1 MAIGVDKFEMM
12 EYINKYN
19 LVDEFNV
26 YDVTLIYLNQ
36 DDPIGGFGNEQYEV
50 ECRVEWTDPQSP
62 KFRGAL
68 RKCLVSVKEYNLWLS
83 RKHSI
88 KWL

>member
-1 MAIGVDKFEMM
+1 MAIGVDKDEML

-19 LVDEFNV
+19 LNEEFTI
-26 YDVTLIYLNQ
+26 YDITLIYLKKE
-36 DDPIGGFGNEQYEV
+36 DDEYGMAYEQYEV

-68 RKCLVSVKEYNLWLS
+68 RRCFVNVKEYNS
-83 RKHSI
+83 YIKRKHSI
-88 KWL
+88 TWI

>member
-1 MAIGVDKFEMM
+1 MTIGVDKDEML

-19 LVDEFNV
+19 LNDSFIAH
-26 YDVTLIYLNQ
+26 DITLIYLKPE
-36 DDPIGGFGNEQYEV
+36 DDDDGSAYEHYEV
-50 ECRVEWTDPQSP
+50 ECRVRWVDPQTP
-62 KFRGAL
+62 KFTGAL
-68 RKCLVSVKEYNLWLS
+68 RKCLVNVQEYRNYIK

>member
-1 MAIGVDKFEMM
+1 MAIGVDKDEML

-19 LVDEFNV
+19 LVDSFNI
-26 YDVTLIYLNQ
+26 YDITLIYLKQ
-36 DDPIGGFGNEQYEV
+36 EDDEDGSANEHYEV
-50 ECRVEWTDPQSP
+50 ECRIEWTDPQSP

-68 RKCLVSVKEYNLWLS
+68 RKCLVDVEEYKS
-83 RKHSI
+83 YIKRKHSV

>member
-1 MAIGVDKFEMM
+1 MAIGVDKDEMM
-12 EYINKYN
+12 EYINRYN
-19 LVDEFNV
+19 LNDSFKI
-26 YDVTLIYLNQ
+26 YDITLIYLKQN
-36 DDPIGGFGNEQYEV
+36 DDDNGYANEDYEV

-68 RKCLVSVKEYNLWLS
+68 RTCLVNVEEYQS
-83 RKHSI
+83 YIKRKHSI